1 MTKWDKFFDKKIREI
16 AKEKEILDIGGGFK
30 FQKELSKYKYL
41 FKNSNY
47 QTLDAEKKYNPDI
60 IGDICNIPLNNESVD
75 VVICKAVLEHV
86 PEPQKA
92 IKEIYRILK
101 KGGKC
106 FVYVPFLYPYHAH
119 KGVYGDYYRYTQDGI
134 KYLFRDFKSIETCS
148 VRGNLET
155 VFNLTPLRKFSFFLY
170 LIRFLDKFFSNKQS
184 SGYNIF
190 LIK

>member
-16 AKEKEILDIGGGFK
+16 ANEKEILDIGGGFK
-30 FQKELSKYKYL
+30 FQKGLDKYRNL

-47 QTLDAEKKYNPDI
+47 KTLDSEKKYNPDI
-60 IGDICNIPLNNESVD
+60 VGDVCDMSLKDESVD
-75 VVICKAVLEHV
+75 AIICKAVLEHV
-86 PEPQKA
+86 SEPQKA
-92 IKEIYRILK
+92 VKEIYRILR

-119 KGVYGDYYRYTQDGI
+119 KGVYKDYYRYTEDGI
-134 KYLFRDFKSIETCS
+134 KYLFRKFKSIETCS

-155 VFNLTPLRKFSFFLY
+155 VFNLTPLRKIKIFIP
-170 LIRFLDKFFSNKQS
+170 LIRFLDKFFSGKQT

-190 LIK
+190 LVK